1 MEGPP
6 MIPGNKDT
14 RDGIVFSIPFL
25 IVYLA
30 FMIYPLLSGLYIS
43 FFKWDILSTA
53 KFIGW
58 ENYVTLFSDDKFYSS
73 LWHTLQFVMITT
85 PSLLVLGFLMALA
98 VTGSSPYKGIM
109 ENVFFF
115 PYIFSMTVV
124 STLWAWLMQ
133 KDWGVFN
140 QVLMNLG
147 QDPIS
152 WLTSESL
159 AMWSVS
165 LTTLWWTAG
174 FNMVLF
180 SAGIKQIPKE
190 VYESA
195 AIDGASYIQSVRHI
209 TIPLV
214 RSTTVL
220 CLILQII
227 ASFNVFGQVYVMTGG
242 GPHGTTRVLVQYI
255 YETGFKYFK
264 MGYSAAMSYILFII
278 ILGISIM
285 QYTLLGRKDRA

>member
-1 MEGPP
+1 

-25 IVYLA
+25 FVYLA

-43 FFKWDILSTA
+43 FFKWDILSSA
-53 KFIGW
+53 NFIGLT
-58 ENYVTLFSDDKFYSS
+58 NYKALFTDEKFYTS
-73 LWHTLQFVMITT
+73 LWHTFEFVLMTT
-85 PSLLVLGFLMALA
+85 PTLLVVGFLMALA
-98 VTGSSPYKGIM
+98 VTGTSPYKGIL
-109 ENVFFF
+109 ENIFFF

-140 QVLMNLG
+140 QALMHINL
-147 QDPIS
+147 QPVS
-152 WLTSESL
+152 WLTNENL
-159 AMWSVS
+159 AMWSVG

-195 AIDGASYIQSVRHI
+195 AIDGATYLQSVRHI

-255 YETGFKYFK
+255 YETGFRYYK
-264 MGYSAAMSYILFII
+264 MGYSAAMSYILFLI
-278 ILGISIM
+278 ILGVSVL
-285 QYTLLGRKDRA
+285 QYALLGRKDQ

>member
-1 MEGPP
+1 

-58 ENYVTLFSDDKFYSS
+58 ENYATLFSDDKFYFS